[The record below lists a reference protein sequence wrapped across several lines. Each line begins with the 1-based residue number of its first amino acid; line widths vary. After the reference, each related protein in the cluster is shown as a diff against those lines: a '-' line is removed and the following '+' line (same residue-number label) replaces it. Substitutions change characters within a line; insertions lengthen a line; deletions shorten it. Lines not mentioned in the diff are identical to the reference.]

1 MGSFLSGIFSGSNP
15 TNTGDQN
22 QAGGIAGFGTSV
34 GEGDVGTASGFDQ
47 TLLEGNPAATAK
59 LLAPQIGA
67 ITGQGQ
73 QQKDTIA
80 QFGNRSGGNNSESQ
94 TIDDKTRG
102 NIDTMISSLT
112 GGAAANLGNLGVQEQ
127 GVGLEGNKL
136 QDEESQEALQN
147 EQNSV
152 LGKGI
157 ADFGQTA
164 LNAGEGGLGF

>member
-34 GEGDVGTASGFDQ
+34 GEGDVGAASDFDQ
-47 TLLEGNPAATAK
+47 TLMQGNPAQTAK

-102 NIDTMISSLT
+102 NIDNMISSLT
-112 GGAAANLGNLGVQEQ
+112 GGAAANAGNLGVQEQ
-127 GVGLEGNKL
+127 GVGLQANQL
-136 QDEESQEALQN
+136 QDEESQQALQN

-152 LGKGI
+152 FGKGI
-157 ADFGQTA
+157 ADLGQTG
-164 LNAGEGGLGF
+164 LNAAEGFMGL